1 MSNPANHYKEP
12 KMTQTPKPM
21 WSKTGSAS
29 FCHPLD
35 EIILEKCRKLETRK
49 WIVSWYETDH
59 SYDTIAKYDCVILKL
74 VNDTNQHC
82 LDYPST
88 VHLDKNS

>member
-1 MSNPANHYKEP
+1 M
-12 KMTQTPKPM
+12 
-21 WSKTGSAS
+21 
-29 FCHPLD
+29 
-35 EIILEKCRKLETRK
+35 I
-49 WIVSWYETDH
+49 TDH